1 MAKYEVIIEREV
13 SIVVEAEDYEQAEEE
28 AMAKFIANP
37 DEELLLNHVVAV
49 TEEE

>member
-13 SIVVEAEDYEQAEEE
+13 SIVVEADDYEQAEEE
-28 AMAKFIANP
+28 ALAKFIENP
-37 DEELLLNHVVAV
+37 DEELLLNIVVAV